1 MYACRSKKNYLTTK
15 SLSAV
20 AYTACYRAFILVK
33 MEEKF
38 EKLGQLIDS
47 IDNLAHALK
56 MPLPPKMHVEQL
68 SIALPEKVK
77 QLKEVFVEIRGENP
91 WD

>member
-1 MYACRSKKNYLTTK
+1 
-15 SLSAV
+15 
-20 AYTACYRAFILVK
+20 

-38 EKLGQLIDS
+38 EILGQLIDS
-47 IDNLAHALK
+47 LDNLSHALK
-56 MPLPPKMHVEQL
+56 LPLPPEMHVEQI

-77 QLKEVFVEIRGENP
+77 ELKEVFAEITGENP